1 MPRPKEKRR
10 PFAEA
15 QDRQAAALQTGRR
28 NQPKQRTHKKYLSP
42 MPQFEGDPA
51 YGTVLAT
58 SCQFFVS
65 EKISPLPLTKAPWA

>member
-1 MPRPKEKRR
+1 VKGVNAWATGAQHAEPVQERRTDLKVGHYKCEDRDVDWPRGFDAR
-10 PFAEA
+10 
-15 QDRQAAALQTGRR
+15 
-28 NQPKQRTHKKYLSP
+28 
-42 MPQFEGDPA
+42 